1 MKINLFDFAF
11 KLTHDMWPFAAR
23 APADRRP
30 TFKDLQCHCQK
41 KGRLWYIIRYNP
53 IRYTIRYN
61 PPLKVMRNDLESA
74 PKICRF
80 MYILLANAMSHSLV
94 QASLRSARRMN
105 GAKGG
110 AHTKSIALI
119 FRCFLFQPYLR

>member
-53 IRYTIRYN
+53 
-61 PPLKVMRNDLESA
+61 PLKVMRNDLESA

-80 MYILLANAMSHSLV
+80 MYILLAMSHSLV